1 MANQVKYNDLTI
13 NIGDVVRVF
22 QKIQEGGKIRT
33 QPFEGMVVAFKNA
46 GENMMF
52 TVRKLS
58 AGVGVERIWPINSP
72 WIDKI
77 EIKKKGSA
85 HRAKLYYFR
94 KRADK

>member
-1 MANQVKYNDLTI
+1 MANRVKINDLEI
-13 NIGDVVRVF
+13 NIGDIVRVH

-33 QPFEGMVVAFKNA
+33 QPFEGMVVAFKNG
-46 GENMMF
+46 GENTMF

-58 AGVGVERIWPINSP
+58 AGIGVERIWPLNSP

-85 HRAKLYYFR
+85 RRSKLYYFR